1 MALVLPILIMLIF
14 GIIEFGRIYHAHL
27 TLTSATREGARLGAV
42 GGDVDSIEQRVKE
55 SAFGLNP
62 DLITVN
68 ITTAARG
75 NPLEVEATYPLEIYT
90 PVFSQLLGE
99 AFQVKG
105 STTMRV
111 E

>member
-14 GIIEFGRIYHAHL
+14 GIIEFGRIYHVQL

-42 GGDVDSIEQRVKE
+42 GGDTASIEQRVKE
-55 SAFGLNP
+55 SAYGL
-62 DLITVN
+62 DSDIITIN
-68 ITTAARG
+68 ITTAASG
-75 NPLEVEATYPLEIYT
+75 NPLEVQATYPVELYT

-99 AFQVKG
+99 TFEVEG
-105 STTMRV
+105 RTIMRV